1 MKWIQAIKNKYHTE
15 RNRYRKLKE
24 LHTQLKQIEGLIS
37 DIKDQ
42 SVTKSMKYPEGHQQA
57 NFFDLRGVKDV
68 TDSIQDEP
76 EA

>member
-1 MKWIQAIKNKYHTE
+1 MKWIQAIKNKYRTE

-37 DIKDQ
+37 GIKEQ
-42 SVTKSMKYPEGHQQA
+42 PVTKSMKYPESPKQA
-57 NFFDLRGVKDV
+57 NFFDLRGVRDV

>member
-1 MKWIQAIKNKYHTE
+1 MKWIQAIKNKYRTE

-24 LHTQLKQIEGLIS
+24 LHAQIKQIEGLIS

-42 SVTKSMKYPEGHQQA
+42 SVTKSMKYPEGPKQA
-57 NFFDLRGVKDV
+57 NFYDLRGVRDV

-76 EA
+76 GA